1 MKTKMKKNKQKS
13 IIKNNILY
21 LVLNHNPPKIKF
33 LKISNKK
40 SKTFIIPKKL
50 IINYNIIKT

>member
-21 LVLNHNPPKIKF
+21 SVLNHNPPKIKF

-40 SKTFIIPKKL
+40 SKML
-50 IINYNIIKT
+50 